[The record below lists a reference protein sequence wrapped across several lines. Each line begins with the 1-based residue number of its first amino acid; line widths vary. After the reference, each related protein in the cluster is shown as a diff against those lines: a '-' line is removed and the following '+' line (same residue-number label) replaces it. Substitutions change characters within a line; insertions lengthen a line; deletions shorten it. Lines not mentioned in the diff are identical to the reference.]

1 MDRRIGVILAPRDE
15 AVTDRSH
22 FFLARYSVKNIA
34 GVRGSFDLDQETVL
48 DCSIASR
55 AS

>member
-1 MDRRIGVILAPRDE
+1 MDWRIGVILTPRDE
-15 AVTDRSH
+15 AVTDHSH

-34 GVRGSFDLDQETVL
+34 GVRESSDLDHETVL
-48 DCSIASR
+48 DCSIGSR

>member
-1 MDRRIGVILAPRDE
+1 MDWRIVLILAPRDE
-15 AVTDRSH
+15 AVTDHGR

-34 GVRGSFDLDQETVL
+34 GVHESSELDHETVL

-55 AS
+55 AG